1 MASLGNTA
9 ALHSPK
15 TRKKARATIAANHA
29 LRKAL
34 GDKYGLPS
42 TAFFGAHLEATLAQ
56 HKIPLSEIP
65 PQLVPKHMKKANG
78 NGSDG
83 GVSFPLDAI
92 PARSTP
98 GAGKKY
104 TRRVIAS
111 PGPNPNEAII
121 MRVLD
126 MLEKKKVKDSIAERL
141 VALLERLV

>member
-1 MASLGNTA
+1 
-9 ALHSPK
+9 
-15 TRKKARATIAANHA
+15 
-29 LRKAL
+29 LRKGL

-56 HKIPLSEIP
+56 HKIPLSVIP
-65 PQLVPKHMKKANG
+65 PQLVPKHMKKTNG

-92 PARSTP
+92 PARPTP

-104 TRRVIAS
+104 TRRFIAG
-111 PGPNPNEAII
+111 PVGPNPNEAII

-126 MLEKKKVKDSIAERL
+126 MLEKKQVKDSIAERL